1 MRVIPR
7 GPLERTNFATPGK
20 PHLAQGKNDHPDGL
34 RESRNNSRRS
44 FDLCIGPVG
53 PQLTG
58 C

>member
-53 PQLTG
+53 RN
-58 C
+58 